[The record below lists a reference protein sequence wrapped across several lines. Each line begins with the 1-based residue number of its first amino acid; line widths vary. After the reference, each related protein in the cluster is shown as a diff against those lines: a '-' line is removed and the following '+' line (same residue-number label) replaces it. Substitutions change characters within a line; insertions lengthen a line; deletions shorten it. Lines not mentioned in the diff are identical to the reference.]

1 MIANLEII
9 NAINELIGNEFGAML
24 QYYVVAAHF
33 DGEGPPGL
41 SARFYERAEEEKKH
55 ALRMIQFVIDTGA
68 RVNVPAVAA
77 PKGNFKSAEDAIK
90 FSLEQEE
97 RITTQVNAVDSMARA
112 AHFMDEYKTT
122 PESDRTAANFL
133 GWLVKEQAAE
143 IALMEQLL
151 RAVRSGGEG
160 RALQVEDPVVSE
172 QGHGTASIELGQ
184 AVVSKIS
191 ALSAI
196 VLLCAAKSKRQDV
209 ISEQELN
216 EIVSKT
222 EASAEVGK
230 VIASVVPD
238 ETLRDIVK
246 HLEEETAKIRESLA
260 DPSGSNSR
268 RQRELK
274 RAEAEICVDLKTIQ
288 SHNSGV
294 MPDVPALA
302 KAWEEHRAHAFLTT
316 THA

>member
-24 QYYVVAAHF
+24 QYYVMAAHF
-33 DGEGPPGL
+33 DGEGPPDL

-68 RVNVPAVAA
+68 RVNIPAVAA
-77 PKGNFKSAEDAIK
+77 PRGNFKGAEDAIK

-97 RITTQVNAVDSMARA
+97 RITTQVNAVGSMARA
-112 AHFMDEYKTT
+112 AHFMDEFKTT
-122 PESDRTAANFL
+122 PESDRTADNFL
-133 GWLVKEQAAE
+133 RWLVKEQAEE

-160 RALQVEDPVVSE
+160 RALQVEDHVVPE
-172 QGHGTASIELGQ
+172 QGHGTASIGLGQ

-191 ALSAI
+191 ALSEI
-196 VLLCAAKSKRQDV
+196 VLLYAAKSKRQDV
-209 ISEQELN
+209 ISEQALN
-216 EIVSKT
+216 EIISKT
-222 EASAEVGK
+222 EASPEVGK
-230 VIASVVPD
+230 VVASVVPD
-238 ETLRDIVK
+238 GTLRDIVK
-246 HLEEETAKIRESLA
+246 HLEEETAKIRESIA
-260 DPSGSNSR
+260 DSSRSKPR

-288 SHNSGV
+288 SHNGGV

>member
-1 MIANLEII
+1 
-9 NAINELIGNEFGAML
+9 
-24 QYYVVAAHF
+24 
-33 DGEGPPGL
+33 
-41 SARFYERAEEEKKH
+41 
-55 ALRMIQFVIDTGA
+55 
-68 RVNVPAVAA
+68 
-77 PKGNFKSAEDAIK
+77 
-90 FSLEQEE
+90 
-97 RITTQVNAVDSMARA
+97 
-112 AHFMDEYKTT
+112 
-122 PESDRTAANFL
+122 
-133 GWLVKEQAAE
+133 
-143 IALMEQLL
+143 
-151 RAVRSGGEG
+151 
-160 RALQVEDPVVSE
+160 
-172 QGHGTASIELGQ
+172 
-184 AVVSKIS
+184 
-191 ALSAI
+191 LSAI
-196 VLLCAAKSKRQDV
+196 VLLCAAQSKRQDV

>member
-33 DGEGPPGL
+33 DGEGPPDL

-68 RVNVPAVAA
+68 RVNIPAVAA
-77 PKGNFKSAEDAIK
+77 PRGNFKGAEDAIK

-97 RITTQVNAVDSMARA
+97 RITTQVNAVGSMARA
-112 AHFMDEYKTT
+112 AHFMDEFKTT
-122 PESDRTAANFL
+122 PESDRTADNFL
-133 GWLVKEQAAE
+133 RWLVKEQAEE

-151 RAVRSGGEG
+151 GAVRSGGEG
-160 RALQVEDPVVSE
+160 RALQVEDHVVPE
-172 QGHGTASIELGQ
+172 QGHGTASIGLGQ

-191 ALSAI
+191 ALSEI
-196 VLLCAAKSKRQDV
+196 VLLYAAKSKRQDV

-216 EIVSKT
+216 ETVSKT
-222 EASAEVGK
+222 EASPEVGK
-230 VIASVVPD
+230 VVASVVPD
-238 ETLRDIVK
+238 GTLRDIVK
-246 HLEEETAKIRESLA
+246 HLEEETAKIRESIA
-260 DPSGSNSR
+260 DSSRSKLR

-288 SHNSGV
+288 SHNGGV

>member
-33 DGEGPPGL
+33 DGESPPDL

-68 RVNVPAVAA
+68 RVNIPAVAG
-77 PKGNFKSAEDAIK
+77 PRGNFKGAEDAIK

-97 RITTQVNAVDSMARA
+97 RIATQVNAVDSMARA
-112 AHFMDEYKTT
+112 AHFMDEFKTT
-122 PESDRTAANFL
+122 PESDRTAATFL
-133 GWLVKEQAAE
+133 RWLVKEQAE
-143 IALMEQLL
+143 EVALMEQLL
-151 RAVRSGGEG
+151 GAVRSGGEG
-160 RALQVEDPVVSE
+160 RALQVEDHVVPE

-191 ALSAI
+191 ALSEIA
-196 VLLCAAKSKRQDV
+196 LLYAAKSKGQDV

-222 EASAEVGK
+222 EASPEVGK
-230 VIASVVPD
+230 VVASVVPD
-238 ETLRDIVK
+238 ATLQDIVK
-246 HLEEETAKIRESLA
+246 HLEEETAKIRESIA
-260 DPSGSNSR
+260 DSSRSKPR

-288 SHNSGV
+288 SHNGGV
-294 MPDVPALA
+294 MPAVPALA

>member
-33 DGEGPPGL
+33 DGEGPPDL

-68 RVNVPAVAA
+68 RVNIPAVAA
-77 PKGNFKSAEDAIK
+77 PRGNFKGAEDAIK

-97 RITTQVNAVDSMARA
+97 RITTQVNAVGSMARA
-112 AHFMDEYKTT
+112 AHFMDEFKTT
-122 PESDRTAANFL
+122 PESDRTADNFL
-133 GWLVKEQAAE
+133 RWLVKEQAEE

-151 RAVRSGGEG
+151 GAVRSGGEG
-160 RALQVEDPVVSE
+160 RALQVEDHVVPE
-172 QGHGTASIELGQ
+172 QGHGTASIGLGQ

-191 ALSAI
+191 ALSEI
-196 VLLCAAKSKRQDV
+196 VLLYAAKSKRQDV
-209 ISEQELN
+209 ISEQALN
-216 EIVSKT
+216 EIISKT
-222 EASAEVGK
+222 EASPEVGK
-230 VIASVVPD
+230 VVASVVPD
-238 ETLRDIVK
+238 GTLRDIVK
-246 HLEEETAKIRESLA
+246 HLEEETAKIRESIA
-260 DPSGSNSR
+260 DSSRSKLR

>member
-1 MIANLEII
+1 
-9 NAINELIGNEFGAML
+9 
-24 QYYVVAAHF
+24 VVAAHF

-55 ALRMIQFVIDTGA
+55 ALRMILFVIDTGA
-68 RVNVPAVAA
+68 RVNIPAVAA
-77 PKGNFKSAEDAIK
+77 PRGNFKGAEDAIK

-97 RITTQVNAVDSMARA
+97 RITTQVNAVGSMARA
-112 AHFMDEYKTT
+112 AHFMDEFKTT

-133 GWLVKEQAAE
+133 RWLVKEQAEE

-160 RALQVEDPVVSE
+160 RALQVEDQVVPE

-191 ALSAI
+191 ALSEI
-196 VLLCAAKSKRQDV
+196 VLLYAAKSKRQDV

-222 EASAEVGK
+222 EASPEVGK
-230 VIASVVPD
+230 VVASVVPD
-238 ETLRDIVK
+238 GTLRDIVK
-246 HLEEETAKIRESLA
+246 HLEEETAKIRESIA
-260 DPSGSNSR
+260 DSSRSKPR

-288 SHNSGV
+288 SHNGGV

>member
-33 DGEGPPGL
+33 DGEGPPDL

-55 ALRMIQFVIDTGA
+55 ALRMIQFVIDSGA
-68 RVNVPAVAA
+68 RVNIPAVAA
-77 PKGNFKSAEDAIK
+77 PRGNFKGAEDAIK

-97 RITTQVNAVDSMARA
+97 RITTQVNAVGSMARA
-112 AHFMDEYKTT
+112 AHFMDEFKTT
-122 PESDRTAANFL
+122 PESDRTADNFL
-133 GWLVKEQAAE
+133 RWLVKEQAEE

-160 RALQVEDPVVSE
+160 RALQVEDHVVPE
-172 QGHGTASIELGQ
+172 QGHGTASIGLGQ

-191 ALSAI
+191 ALSEI
-196 VLLCAAKSKRQDV
+196 VLLYAAKSKRQDV
-209 ISEQELN
+209 ISEQALN
-216 EIVSKT
+216 EIISKT
-222 EASAEVGK
+222 EASPEVGK
-230 VIASVVPD
+230 VVASVVPD
-238 ETLRDIVK
+238 GTLRDIVK
-246 HLEEETAKIRESLA
+246 HLEEETAKIRESIA
-260 DPSGSNSR
+260 DSSRSKPR

-288 SHNSGV
+288 SHNGGV

>member
-33 DGEGPPGL
+33 DGEGLPDL

-68 RVNVPAVAA
+68 RVNIPAVAA
-77 PKGNFKSAEDAIK
+77 PRGDFKGAEDAIK

-97 RITTQVNAVDSMARA
+97 RITTQVNAVGSMARA
-112 AHFMDEYKTT
+112 AHFMDEFKTT
-122 PESDRTAANFL
+122 PESDRTADNFL
-133 GWLVKEQAAE
+133 RWLVKEQAEE

-160 RALQVEDPVVSE
+160 RALQVEDHVVAE

-191 ALSAI
+191 ALSEI
-196 VLLCAAKSKRQDV
+196 VLLYAAKSKRQDV

-216 EIVSKT
+216 EIISKT
-222 EASAEVGK
+222 EASPEVGK
-230 VIASVVPD
+230 VVASVVPD
-238 ETLRDIVK
+238 GTLRDIVK
-246 HLEEETAKIRESLA
+246 HLEEETAKIRESIA
-260 DPSGSNSR
+260 DSSRSKPR

-288 SHNSGV
+288 SHNGGV

>member
-1 MIANLEII
+1 
-9 NAINELIGNEFGAML
+9 
-24 QYYVVAAHF
+24 
-33 DGEGPPGL
+33 
-41 SARFYERAEEEKKH
+41 
-55 ALRMIQFVIDTGA
+55 
-68 RVNVPAVAA
+68 VNIPAVAA
-77 PKGNFKSAEDAIK
+77 PRGNFKGAEDAIK

-97 RITTQVNAVDSMARA
+97 RITTRVNAVDSMARA
-112 AHFMDEYKTT
+112 AHFMDEFKTT

-133 GWLVKEQAAE
+133 RWLVKEQAEE

-160 RALQVEDPVVSE
+160 RALQVEDQVVPE

-184 AVVSKIS
+184 AAVSKIS
-191 ALSAI
+191 ALSEI
-196 VLLCAAKSKRQDV
+196 VLLYAAKSQRQDV
-209 ISEQELN
+209 ISEPELN

-222 EASAEVGK
+222 EASNELGK
-230 VIASVVPD
+230 VVASVVPD
-238 ETLRDIVK
+238 GTLRDIVK
-246 HLEEETAKIRESLA
+246 HLEEETAKIRESIA
-260 DPSGSNSR
+260 DSSRSKPR

-288 SHNSGV
+288 SHNGGV

>member
-24 QYYVVAAHF
+24 QYYVMAAHF
-33 DGEGPPGL
+33 DGEGPPDL

-68 RVNVPAVAA
+68 RVNIPAVAA
-77 PKGNFKSAEDAIK
+77 PRGNFKGAEDAIK

-97 RITTQVNAVDSMARA
+97 RITTQVNAVGSMARA
-112 AHFMDEYKTT
+112 AHFMDEFKTT
-122 PESDRTAANFL
+122 PESDRTADNFL
-133 GWLVKEQAAE
+133 RWLVKEQAEE

-160 RALQVEDPVVSE
+160 RALQVEDHVVPE
-172 QGHGTASIELGQ
+172 QGHGTASIGLGQ

-191 ALSAI
+191 ALSEI
-196 VLLCAAKSKRQDV
+196 VLLYAAKSKRQDV
-209 ISEQELN
+209 ISEQALN
-216 EIVSKT
+216 EIMSKT
-222 EASAEVGK
+222 EASPEVGK
-230 VIASVVPD
+230 VVASVVPD
-238 ETLRDIVK
+238 GTLRDIVK
-246 HLEEETAKIRESLA
+246 HLEEETAKIRESIA
-260 DPSGSNSR
+260 DSSRSKPR

-288 SHNSGV
+288 SHNGGV

>member
-33 DGEGPPGL
+33 DGEGPPDL

-68 RVNVPAVAA
+68 RVNIPAVAA
-77 PKGNFKSAEDAIK
+77 PRGNFKGAEDAIK

-97 RITTQVNAVDSMARA
+97 RITTQVNAVGSMARA
-112 AHFMDEYKTT
+112 AHFMDEFKTT
-122 PESDRTAANFL
+122 PESDRTADNFL
-133 GWLVKEQAAE
+133 RWLVKEQAEE

-160 RALQVEDPVVSE
+160 RALQVEDHVVPE
-172 QGHGTASIELGQ
+172 QGHGTASIGLGQ

-191 ALSAI
+191 ALSDI
-196 VLLCAAKSKRQDV
+196 VLLYAAKCKRQDV

-216 EIVSKT
+216 EIISKT
-222 EASAEVGK
+222 EASPEVGK
-230 VIASVVPD
+230 VVASVVPD
-238 ETLRDIVK
+238 GTLRDIVK
-246 HLEEETAKIRESLA
+246 HLEEETAKIRESIA
-260 DPSGSNSR
+260 DSSRSKLR

-288 SHNSGV
+288 SHNGGV

>member
-24 QYYVVAAHF
+24 QYYVMAAHF
-33 DGEGPPGL
+33 DGEGPPDL

-68 RVNVPAVAA
+68 RVNIPAVAA
-77 PKGNFKSAEDAIK
+77 PRGNFKGAEDAIK

-97 RITTQVNAVDSMARA
+97 RITTQVNAFGSMARA
-112 AHFMDEYKTT
+112 AHFMDEFKTT
-122 PESDRTAANFL
+122 PESDRTADNFL
-133 GWLVKEQAAE
+133 RWLVKEQAEE

-160 RALQVEDPVVSE
+160 RALQVEDHVVPE
-172 QGHGTASIELGQ
+172 QGHGTASIGLGQ

-191 ALSAI
+191 ALSEI
-196 VLLCAAKSKRQDV
+196 VLLYAAKSKRQDV
-209 ISEQELN
+209 ISEQALN
-216 EIVSKT
+216 EIISKT
-222 EASAEVGK
+222 EASPEVGK
-230 VIASVVPD
+230 VVASVVPD
-238 ETLRDIVK
+238 GTLRDIVK
-246 HLEEETAKIRESLA
+246 HLEEETAKIRESIA
-260 DPSGSNSR
+260 DSSRSKPR

-288 SHNSGV
+288 SHNGGV
-294 MPDVPALA
+294 MPAVPALA